1 MERRI
6 PVEILNVRHSF
17 IPMHLVYM
25 RPEVIKVSLFN
36 LSEPFYVEDLQK
48 QVMVAVSK
56 YTLFFVNCCPL
67 YQFDVCTKILK
78 RLAELGQQG
87 SFNFIRSVIV
97 KCFLFRSTNIVINHY
112 LQLGFVSAKSCSMQG
127 GLFKHER

>member
-6 PVEILNVRHSF
+6 PVEILNVRYSV
-17 IPMHLVYM
+17 IPMHLIYM

-36 LSEPFYVEDLQK
+36 FSKPFNVKDLQK

-56 YTLFFVNCCPL
+56 CTLFFVNCSPL

-78 RLAELGQQG
+78 RLAELGKQG
-87 SFNFIRSVIV
+87 SFHFILSVIV
-97 KCFLFRSTNIVINHY
+97 KCFLLGSSKIVVNHY
-112 LQLGFVSAKSCSMQG
+112 LQLGFVSAKSCSMQR